1 MPLITRLML
10 QNFKS
15 FRNWTCASATI
26 VTFWLGTMSPG
37 KALFCWLLTLC

>member
-15 FRNWTCASATI
+15 FRNWTCASLMT
-26 VTFWLGTMSPG
+26 VTFWSGTMSQE
-37 KALFCWLLTLC
+37 KLILLALDLAE